1 MCGIA
6 GILTLERPV
15 DAGLVASV
23 LRMMDAQTHRGPDDW
38 GLLLP
43 AGALDDSEVRALL
56 GAFDRQHIRT
66 YPGARAAPAAVL
78 GTRRLSILDLSP
90 RGRMPMGNGDGRI
103 WLTYNGEIYNF
114 RELRDELK
122 GRGYSFHSDT
132 DTEVILHGYE
142 EWGDEVVQ
150 NLRGMFAFA
159 LWDAPKEKL
168 FLARD
173 PTGIKPLYYYTDNRV
188 FLFSSELRA
197 LLESRLVSRRLSPEG
212 LASYLECGSVQTPW
226 TIIQGVRSLEPGH
239 YMVVEPGVTGLSI
252 EKLSYV
258 GEAFSG
264 TPVPGVSDRRQAVE
278 LLRELLAES
287 VRLHLASDVPL
298 GVFLSGGIDSSALV
312 ALMSEVS
319 AARPKSFS
327 VVFAERE
334 FSESSYSR
342 LVAKK
347 FNTEH
352 QEIRL
357 SEGELPVLL
366 PEALGAMDQPTMD
379 GINTYVIS
387 KSVKDAGVTVAL
399 SGLGGD
405 ELFAGY
411 PSFRRAKYLKVIS
424 RIPRQLRKVVSAAGR
439 AAINDS
445 VSERKF
451 WEMVSGDGSPETT
464 YRISRQLFSPDEAR
478 RLMGGMSGPFAGA
491 FYNQSSSGDPINTVS
506 LCELH
511 GYMANTLLRD
521 TDCMSM
527 AHALEVRVPFL
538 DTKVM
543 SFVLGLPGVWK
554 SDSRRP
560 KPLLLDAL
568 GDLLQEE
575 TWRRPKMGFT
585 LPFERWMHDGTFVVK
600 IDKALSNNEA
610 SLSAMGLDSSEVQRV
625 WREFQTDPAAI
636 GWSRPWALYVLAR
649 WCDLNQVA
657 I

>member
-6 GILTLERPV
+6 GLLTLERPV

-38 GLLLP
+38 GLLVPEGTLENDETRSLL
-43 AGALDDSEVRALL
+43 ARLDPEHV
-56 GAFDRQHIRT
+56 RT
-66 YPGARAAPAAVL
+66 YPGSADPPAAVL
-78 GTRRLSILDLSP
+78 GARRLSILDLSL
-90 RGRMPMGNGDGRI
+90 RGRIPMGNQDERI
-103 WLTYNGEIYNF
+103 WITYNGEIYNF
-114 RELRDELK
+114 SQLRRELK
-122 GRGYSFHSDT
+122 GLGYTFHSET
-132 DTEVILHGYE
+132 DTEVLLHGYE
-142 EWGDEVVQ
+142 AWGEEVVQ

-159 LWDAPKEKL
+159 LWDAQNEKL

-173 PTGIKPLYYYTDNRV
+173 PTGIKPIYYYTDNIV

-197 LLESRLVSRRLSPEG
+197 LLESHLVSRRLSPEG
-212 LASYLECGSVQTPW
+212 LASYLDCGSVQTPW

-252 EKLSYV
+252 EKLPYL

-264 TPVPGVSDRRQAVE
+264 TPVQAPDRGRAVE
-278 LLRELLAES
+278 LLRELLEES

-312 ALMSEVS
+312 ALMSTIG
-319 AARPKSFS
+319 ADRPKSFS

-357 SEGELPVLL
+357 SEGELPSLL
-366 PEALGAMDQPTMD
+366 PEALMAMDQPTID

-387 KSVKDAGVTVAL
+387 KCVKEAGVTVAL

-411 PSFRRAKYLKVIS
+411 PSFRRAQRLKAIS
-424 RIPRQLRKVVSAAGR
+424 RLPCAVRKVVSAAGR
-439 AAINDS
+439 AAIHGS

-451 WEMVSGDGSPETT
+451 WEMVGSDGSPETA

-478 RLMGGMSGPFAGA
+478 YLMRSRSAPSAGA
-491 FYNQSSSGDPINTVS
+491 SCDHALNGDPINAVS
-506 LCELH
+506 LCELQ

-538 DTKVM
+538 DTKVI
-543 SFVLGLPGVWK
+543 SFVLGLPGAWK
-554 SDSRRP
+554 IDSRRP

-568 GDLLQEE
+568 WDLLPEE
-575 TWRRPKMGFT
+575 IWRRPKMGFT
-585 LPFERWMHDGTFVVK
+585 LPFERWMQGRLKPEIEGVLASGASTIAALG
-600 IDKALSNNEA
+600 IDPGEA
-610 SLSAMGLDSSEVQRV
+610 ARV
-625 WREFQTDPAAI
+625 WRAFAKKPQSV
-636 GWSRPWALYVLAR
+636 GWTRPWALYVLFR
-649 WCDLNQVA
+649 WCELNCVTL
-657 I
+657 